1 MFCLYNAESQKQQL
15 VLGILKQMEYFM
27 YLDEAISIPGIGLL
41 KKGLTAGFRYSW
53 MWHQHTTAELEG
65 SD

>member
-27 YLDEAISIPGIGLL
+27 YLDEAISIPGIL

-53 MWHQHTTAELEG
+53 MWHQHTTELEG